1 MNRWPFDKPDMI
13 KMLRLLVVVLLC
25 FQAGSLISKPVIRI
39 EVSAGSV
46 SHTDVPVS
54 IRLEE
59 LGSISMKK
67 VRLVEIIGGKRV
79 EKPFQVVSEKEARIY
94 WKLDGLTAAGSTRT
108 FEFEKG
114 KPTGAAPV
122 LADKQ
127 HDDLVLM
134 QPDKKPLLTYRY
146 TVKMPP
152 QGVDPLYGRGGYIH
166 PLYTPSGKVL
176 TRIQPPDHYHH
187 YGIWNPWTKISYGGK
202 EYDLWN
208 LKDNKGT
215 VRFAHFD
222 QIDQGPVFAGFEAVH
237 DHVIFHTGQEENII
251 RENWK
256 IQVFPVDESRYF
268 CDITSELNPTEKA
281 DVILKE
287 YRYAGLG
294 FRATE
299 QWTNKNSEVRTSS
312 GKTWKEADGSL
323 ERWAIV
329 SGDLGGSTGGI
340 LFMSFPQNYN
350 FPEPIRVWPIDG
362 NGGRGDQFFN
372 FSPTKNKDWMLQAGK
387 SYTLT
392 YRLLVFDGT
401 LSTDEAE
408 SIWQSFAHPPQVRVV
423 K

>member
-1 MNRWPFDKPDMI
+1 
-13 KMLRLLVVVLLC
+13 
-25 FQAGSLISKPVIRI
+25 
-39 EVSAGSV
+39 
-46 SHTDVPVS
+46 
-54 IRLEE
+54 
-59 LGSISMKK
+59 
-67 VRLVEIIGGKRV
+67 
-79 EKPFQVVSEKEARIY
+79 
-94 WKLDGLTAAGSTRT
+94 
-108 FEFEKG
+108 
-114 KPTGAAPV
+114 
-122 LADKQ
+122 
-127 HDDLVLM
+127 
-134 QPDKKPLLTYRY
+134 
-146 TVKMPP
+146 
-152 QGVDPLYGRGGYIH
+152 
-166 PLYTPSGKVL
+166 
-176 TRIQPPDHYHH
+176 
-187 YGIWNPWTKISYGGK
+187 
-202 EYDLWN
+202 
-208 LKDNKGT
+208 
-215 VRFAHFD
+215 
-222 QIDQGPVFAGFEAVH
+222 
-237 DHVIFHTGQEENII
+237 
-251 RENWK
+251 
-256 IQVFPVDESRYF
+256 
-268 CDITSELNPTEKA
+268 LNPTEKA